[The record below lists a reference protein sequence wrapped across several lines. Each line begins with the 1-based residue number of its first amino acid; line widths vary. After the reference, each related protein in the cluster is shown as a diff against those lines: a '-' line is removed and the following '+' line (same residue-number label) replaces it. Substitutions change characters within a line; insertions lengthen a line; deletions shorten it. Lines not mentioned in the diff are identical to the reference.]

1 MKKERINMDLTT
13 LETVLLAIAPS
24 LASII
29 TCIGSVIKI
38 CVTKNKKIAEEKEI
52 AKKEREKSIRL
63 SNDIAKIKAKLES
76 IEKVLIETK
85 ERK

>member
-1 MKKERINMDLTT
+1 MDLTT

-24 LASII
+24 FASIV

-38 CVTKNKKIAEEKEI
+38 CFVYKKKIKEEQDSVKKEKE
-52 AKKEREKSIRL
+52 KNLKL
-63 SNDIAKIKAKLES
+63 SNDIAKIKSKLES

>member
-1 MKKERINMDLTT
+1 MDLTT

-29 TCIGSVIKI
+29 TCIGAVIKI
-38 CVTKNKKIAEEKEI
+38 CFVKNKKVKEEQDGL
-52 AKKEREKSIRL
+52 KKEKDKNLKL